1 MIKYNWDKIMRTT
14 EGDPASVLT
23 IIHILTYNR
32 LPYSKNDPTYKYYGK
47 DFVGDSF
54 LVNPKELLR
63 EAKKYGYMNAS
74 LYIMVASYRNYL
86 YYKKTGRTSLELIH
100 LPFVQEIINKNR
112 LLRMEDGVIH
122 FKFEDNAKE
131 KQNGNK
137 I

>member
-47 DFVGDSF
+47 DFIGNSF
-54 LVNPKELLR
+54 LINPEKLLVER
-63 EAKKYGYMNAS
+63 KNYSNVEAS
-74 LYIMVASYRNYL
+74 IYIMVASYRNYL
-86 YYKKTGRTSLELIH
+86 YYKNTGRTSLELIH
-100 LPFVQEIINKNR
+100 LPFVEKIINTNR